1 MNFPKEPKDDGGF
14 KTPTLRNIELTAP
27 YFHDGSLASL
37 DQAIDLMVAGGIKNP
52 NLDEKLKHPVKVKRK
67 DRKALKAFLLSL
79 TGTSTFTGAPRSL
92 PE

>member
-1 MNFPKEPKDDGGF
+1 MNFTKEPKDDGGF

-27 YFHDGSLASL
+27 YFHDGSVASL
-37 DQAIDLMVAGGIKNP
+37 DQVIDIMVKGGIKNP
-52 NLDEKLKHPVKVKRK
+52 NLDEKLKHPVKVKPK

-79 TGTSTFTGAPRSL
+79 TGTSTFARAPGAL